1 MSEFAIEVDG
11 GKTVRLPTAGKY
23 CDRDILITGKGGDV
37 DAAYNAGKQAEYD
50 RFWDAFQQNGTRTNY
65 ERAFRRWTDEI
76 YKPKYIPKPINNI
89 IGIFEDAV
97 IPRIDLTNFDA
108 TEILTGG
115 VSAFSSNYIEYLEMD
130 IPKCST
136 LSSSLYYMRGLK
148 TIKLHNMNQCQIGT
162 LIQANVLKNV
172 EFNGTFVGTFME
184 MLQSSL
190 LTYESLQNI
199 IAAAYDYGK
208 NPDGQAHRIGLHK
221 DAKAKLTEADIAK
234 LTQKGWTLV

>member
-1 MSEFAIEVDG
+1 
-11 GKTVRLPTAGKY
+11 
-23 CDRDILITGKGGDV
+23 
-37 DAAYNAGKQAEYD
+37 
-50 RFWDAFQQNGTRTNY
+50 
-65 ERAFRRWTDEI
+65 
-76 YKPKYIPKPINNI
+76 
-89 IGIFEDAV
+89 
-97 IPRIDLTNFDA
+97 
-108 TEILTGG
+108 
-115 VSAFSSNYIEYLEMD
+115 
-130 IPKCST
+130 
-136 LSSSLYYMRGLK
+136 MRGLK

-199 IAAAYDYGK
+199 IAAAYDYGT

-234 LTQKGWTLV
+234 LTQKGWTLS